1 MLAPDIDERVAVGRR
16 QRSKRRGPVTLNEKI
31 DIVHRVL
38 IGFEKHADIARELR
52 VAPSVVAMVI
62 YKAKQKKEVLREL
75 LNKREEAASRREAI
89 KAVTEGLNARR
100 VVIDNVQ
107 QVLKEVTQGPQIE
120 TTDKEVRSV
129 MREELGMRYRKI
141 KTVSLHSN
149 SVKNLVLRQRWSL
162 EFLAQARK
170 KKVFINVDETW
181 LGMSDFRR
189 MKW

>member
-1 MLAPDIDERVAVGRR
+1 M
-16 QRSKRRGPVTLNEKI
+16 
-31 DIVHRVL
+31 
-38 IGFEKHADIARELR
+38 
-52 VAPSVVAMVI
+52 
-62 YKAKQKKEVLREL
+62 
-75 LNKREEAASRREAI
+75 
-89 KAVTEGLNARR
+89 
-100 VVIDNVQ
+100 
-107 QVLKEVTQGPQIE
+107 TQGPQIE
-120 TTDKEVRSV
+120 TTDREVRSV

-149 SVKNLVLRQRWSL
+149 SVNNLVLRQRWSL